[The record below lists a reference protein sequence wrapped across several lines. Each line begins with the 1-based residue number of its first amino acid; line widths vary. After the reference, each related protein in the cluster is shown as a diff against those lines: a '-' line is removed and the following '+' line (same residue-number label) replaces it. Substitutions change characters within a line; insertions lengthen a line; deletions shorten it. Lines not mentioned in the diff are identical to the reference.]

1 MRIPPKLIAT
11 AVRHGSAAGTS
22 TAIPRL
28 SIWSSDKP
36 TTPTP
41 ALFEPKFYMLLQ
53 GSKRLA
59 IAGGVFDC
67 TAGTCAVASVGLPFS
82 SEVMEASRELPYL
95 GVELKLDAGSI
106 ADLLLGMPDSTEHQS
121 GAISFGQADES
132 IVEPLVRLL
141 ALLDAPSEI
150 PVLAP
155 QFERELYFRL
165 LQGPMGLRLHQIG
178 QHNSRFGQIKIA
190 AEWIGENSNKPMRVD
205 WLAAYVGMSV
215 TSFHR
220 HFKAVTA
227 FSPLAYQRHIRLV
240 DARRQLASGAANVT
254 ETAFAIGY
262 NSASQFSR
270 EYKKAFGVT
279 PLHDAVLLRLA

>member
-11 AVRHGSAAGTS
+11 AVRYGSVAGTA

-28 SIWSSDKP
+28 SIWLSDKP

-41 ALFEPKFYMLLQ
+41 ALFEPKFYILLQ

-67 TAGTCAVASVGLPFS
+67 TSATCAVASVGLPFS
-82 SEVMEASRELPYL
+82 SEVVEASQEHPYL
-95 GVELKLDAGSI
+95 GVELKLDAGII
-106 ADLLLGMPDSTEHQS
+106 AGLLLDLPESTEEQS
-121 GAISFGQADES
+121 GAISFGQADETV
-132 IVEPLVRLL
+132 IEPLGRLL
-141 ALLDAPSEI
+141 ALLDAPTEI

-165 LQGPMGLRLHQIG
+165 LQGSMGRRLRQIG

-190 AEWIGENSNKPMRVD
+190 AEWIGENANKPMSVD
-205 WLAAYVGMSV
+205 WLAAHVGMSV

-227 FSPLAYQRHIRLV
+227 FSPLAYQRHIRLI

-270 EYKKAFGVT
+270 EYKKAFGVA
-279 PLHDAVLLRLA
+279 PVHDAALLRIS